1 MSLKISG
8 NIAVSNTRELDVTG
22 ASGKYDDWHPNVSTS
37 SASTSITLSFDM
49 PYHQLSLT
57 AATSISFSNLSV
69 GRSTVVHLDLS
80 TSFYTPS
87 WNVAVKWPGGTEPTW
102 SSNRYWIVNLIVG
115 IGGSIIF
122 GSAKGFEGSSG
133 GATYP
138 AGTVFIGR
146 PATGTPS
153 IADLAGVS
161 EDISSDI
168 GAVSSIS
175 TCGIYFLKQSTT
187 GSYIR
192 FRVTIGNG
200 GGDGF
205 HNWYTPGGLSNNI
218 ASNVYQTF
226 WYEDTV
232 NPTHTRVVKKALGTN
247 TLLTDSGWISSA
259 TTDTGASGTVT
270 ANASAE
276 AGVSGTTSDSDQQNA
291 YFECWARA
299 TGYADTLV
307 AKFVCQA
314 NASATSQAC
323 FTGDV
328 LLYKWDTSSNTCIQ
342 TSMIQAYDEWV
353 NREENETQYVL
364 GQSNN
369 VKQIL
374 RFNEFGTTELIY
386 GINGSDP
393 FVTGGHPF
401 LTTDGWKCTNIE
413 RGNQNYPDVELTQLE
428 IGDRLIKYDVD
439 RNEYYEQEV
448 LNITSSL
455 LTKMVYLIDV
465 GGDDTYI
472 ANGYIVHNK

>member
-1 MSLKISG
+1 M
-8 NIAVSNTRELDVTG
+8 
-22 ASGKYDDWHPNVSTS
+22 
-37 SASTSITLSFDM
+37 
-49 PYHQLSLT
+49 
-57 AATSISFSNLSV
+57 
-69 GRSTVVHLDLS
+69 
-80 TSFYTPS
+80 
-87 WNVAVKWPGGTEPTW
+87 
-102 SSNRYWIVNLIVG
+102 
-115 IGGSIIF
+115 
-122 GSAKGFEGSSG
+122 
-133 GATYP
+133 
-138 AGTVFIGR
+138 
-146 PATGTPS
+146 
-153 IADLAGVS
+153 
-161 EDISSDI
+161 
-168 GAVSSIS
+168 
-175 TCGIYFLKQSTT
+175 
-187 GSYIR
+187 
-192 FRVTIGNG
+192 
-200 GGDGF
+200 
-205 HNWYTPGGLSNNI
+205 
-218 ASNVYQTF
+218 
-226 WYEDTV
+226 
-232 NPTHTRVVKKALGTN
+232 
-247 TLLTDSGWISSA
+247 
-259 TTDTGASGTVT
+259 
-270 ANASAE
+270 
-276 AGVSGTTSDSDQQNA
+276 
-291 YFECWARA
+291 
-299 TGYADTLV
+299 
-307 AKFVCQA
+307 CQA

-323 FTGDV
+323 FTGEV